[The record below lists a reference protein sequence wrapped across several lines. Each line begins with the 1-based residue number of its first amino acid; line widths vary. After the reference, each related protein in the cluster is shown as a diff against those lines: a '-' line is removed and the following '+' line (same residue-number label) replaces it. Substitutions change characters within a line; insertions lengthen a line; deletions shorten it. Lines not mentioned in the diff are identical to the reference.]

1 MNTIKPSR
9 APHRPTR
16 LLAAVGVAAAIGL
29 AACQPAEPTSPPAL
43 SVGVTGGG
51 PAAVALEQVTGPPVG
66 AIPMPVASAVVPGCP
81 TLASGSDGAWQFE
94 TTLGVFELPGAGH
107 CHQAVATAESSTLA
121 DRDTVVVATGDAA
134 DVARWRAPLG
144 YTVDPGTELATAV
157 HTRALD
163 DRVARLLRA
172 GTSSVVLTDLG
183 CAGSPE
189 LRTWWLS
196 VLTDVADRHP
206 GEVTVAAADATVCAS
221 DARSQWEWLEPQIA
235 ALP

>member
-1 MNTIKPSR
+1 MNTIKPRR
-9 APHRPTR
+9 APHRPVR
-16 LLAAVGVAAAIGL
+16 LLAVALAAAIGL

-51 PAAVALEQVTGPPVG
+51 LAAVALEQVTGPPVG

-81 TLASGSDGAWQFE
+81 TLAASSDAGWQVE
-94 TTLGVFELPGAGH
+94 TTPGVFEMPGAGR
-107 CHQAVATAESSTLA
+107 CHQAVATAESSTVA

-172 GTSSVVLTDLG
+172 GTSSVVLADLG
-183 CAGSPE
+183 CAGTPG

-196 VLTDVADRHP
+196 VLSDVAGEHP
-206 GEVTVAAADATVCAS
+206 GQVTVAAADSMVCAA
-221 DARSQWEWLEPQIA
+221 DARTQWEWLEPQIA